1 MGKVTM
7 SQKELKQYR
16 LAMDVIEGKLTII
29 SFSEQIGKSYR
40 QSQRII
46 NKVKAKG
53 SIGVLHGNI
62 NRTPHNKTPFEV
74 EEKIVSLLKNQ
85 YRNFNLTHFREK
97 IEEYEEIKIKK
108 DALHSI
114 ARKHGLVKHPK
125 RRGRRCHK
133 PRARLP
139 KEGMMIQFDGSD
151 HTWFGDERTDLIGGI
166 DDATGIVVGAE
177 FFYGETSN
185 NSLKVIREIVDNYGL
200 PESFYMDQAG
210 IYGKKEREWESQ
222 ISRAFDQTGIQLI
235 LAGSSQAKGRIER
248 LWRTFQDRLVAEL
261 EFNHITNIEEA
272 NYYLKEI
279 FIPAYNFQFSVKAEE
294 EEEKAWR
301 KNVFGDLDIIFC
313 KKIRR
318 KIMVGNVFSWENV
331 TWVLDEKRCFYGREI
346 NINIHLDGSY
356 SFDVMGR
363 KVQCK
368 VSNRK
373 RLSDYGDKSKHR
385 KSA

>member
-1 MGKVTM
+1 MGKITM
-7 SQKELKQYR
+7 SQKQIKHYR
-16 LAMDVIEGKLTII
+16 LAMDVIERKLTITE
-29 SFSEQIGKSYR
+29 FSVLINMSYR
-40 QSQRII
+40 QAQRII
-46 NKVKAKG
+46 KKIKEKG
-53 SIGVLHGNI
+53 ALGALHGNAG
-62 NRTPHNKTPFEV
+62 RVPHNKTSLDLELT
-74 EEKIVSLLKNQ
+74 IVDLLKYK

-97 IEEYEEIKIKK
+97 IEVLENIKIKK
-108 DALHSI
+108 DTLNRI
-114 ARKHGLVKHPK
+114 ANRHGLVKHPK

-133 PRARLP
+133 LRPRLP
-139 KEGMMIQFDGSD
+139 REGMMIQFDGSV
-151 HTWFGDERTDLIGGI
+151 HYWFGGEKTDLIGGI
-166 DDATGIVVGAE
+166 DDATGTVVACE

-261 EFNHITNIEEA
+261 EFYNITKIKEA
-272 NYYLKEI
+272 NKYLKEI
-279 FIPAYNFQFSVKAEE
+279 FIRAYNLKFSIDAIQPES
-294 EEEKAWR
+294 AYR

-318 KIMVGNVFSWENV
+318 KVMPGNAFGWENA
-331 TWVLDEKRCFYGREI
+331 TWVVDENRCFYGREL
-346 NINIHLDGSY
+346 NINLHLDGSY
-356 SFDVMGR
+356 SFDIMGR
-363 KVQCK
+363 KVSCK
-368 VSNRK
+368 VVKRK
-373 RLSDYGDKSKHR
+373 RLNPYWDKSKSK